1 MNNLNKLIIF
11 CLLMTLILTLSGCS
25 STKNNI
31 SEDTGILD
39 SSEYNTKGLKV
50 NADYRQDI
58 SEWNDFSSIMP
69 EGEAFYVPAAAVGKP
84 NTTLLQVS
92 QLLDGDLKTAKRE
105 IDSVYELFMLI
116 SFFEEDNG
124 SNEIVYGSDRVRWEI
139 PISAQI
145 SFEHKELYCYS
156 ATILTQYLLEDDY
169 EEVGHVWR
177 HNAPDNDR
185 WGGHVTSYVKDG
197 DTYFF
202 FDPVT
207 FIGSSYPTEGGN
219 LNGDLCDIVVE
230 TKNPEK
236 YLTFWTAAS
245 NDDVGI
251 WTMHKEVVLVG
262 SGNSSR
268 GVFFY
273 AKGIN
278 ADEMKVWFDKADQSS
293 MSFEKASYNPDLP
306 SADGYDFSEFEIFEK
321 YIDKNYDGGGNPT
334 VKTMEYSDD

>member
-1 MNNLNKLIIF
+1 MNKLKKFIIF

-25 STKNNI
+25 STKDEI

-58 SEWNDFSSIMP
+58 SEWNGFSSIMSKD
-69 EGEAFYVPAAAVGKP
+69 ETFYVPAVAAGKP
-84 NTTLLQVS
+84 NTTLLQIS
-92 QLLDGDLKTAKRE
+92 QLLDGDLKDAKNE
-105 IDSVYELFMLI
+105 IDSIYELFMLI

-124 SNEIVYGSDRVRWEI
+124 SNEIVYGSDGARWEI

-145 SFEHKELYCYS
+145 SFKNKELYCYS

-177 HNAPDNDR
+177 HNAPDNER

-207 FIGSSYPTEGGN
+207 FIGTSYPTEGGN
-219 LNGDLCDIVVE
+219 LSGDLCDIVVE
-230 TKNPEK
+230 TKNPEN

-251 WTMHKEVVLVG
+251 WAIYKEVVPLG
-262 SGNSSR
+262 SGNSK
-268 GVFFY
+268 GEFFY
-273 AKGIN
+273 PKGVN

-293 MSFEKASYNPDLP
+293 MSFKKATYNPDLP
-306 SADGYDFSEFEIFEK
+306 SADGYEFSEFEIFEK